1 MCKISKRHGRPLPM
15 HSITISRHIV
25 ISYGCTN
32 EIVFRIVLDIQCQ
45 NCARKF
51 LRNCPEVIHNYEIVC
66 EIFRKI
72 VPKLFTK
79 WPSKLT
85 PKLSIKLSTKWSSK
99 LTQKLSIILSTKWPS
114 NLTRNCP
121 PNCQPH

>member
-15 HSITISRHIV
+15 HSIIISRHIV

-51 LRNCPEVIHNYEIVC
+51 LRNCPEVIHDYEIVC

-72 VPKLFTK
+72 VHKIVHEMALKIDPEIVHNIVHEMALKFD
-79 WPSKLT
+79 
-85 PKLSIKLSTKWSSK
+85 PKLSSKLSTTLMEHGKA
-99 LTQKLSIILSTKWPS
+99 ST
-114 NLTRNCP
+114 
-121 PNCQPH
+121 